1 MKYSEW
7 KALTPEQK
15 QRAFD
20 EYKKE
25 MAAKRTTA

>member
-7 KALTPEQK
+7 KALTDEQK
-15 QRAFD
+15 REAF
-20 EYKKE
+20 EQYKKE